1 MIKKTVRYEDY
12 NGETVTEDFYFNLT
26 KTELTKM
33 RFSEKGGLEKYIE
46 KISNER
52 DGKKLLELF
61 DEIIVMAYGEKSADG
76 KHLMKNDSIRER
88 FKCSPAYDEI
98 FMECLGDTNKVV
110 AFFTAILP
118 KDMQEEANKN
128 MKEATSQTITKLNA
142 ENNNS

>member
-1 MIKKTVRYEDY
+1 MIKKTVRYEDF
-12 NGETVTEDFYFNLT
+12 NGDTVTEDFYFNLT

-33 RFSEKGGLEKYIE
+33 RFSEQGGLDKYIE

-52 DGKKLLELF
+52 DNKKLLDLF

-76 KHLMKNDSIRER
+76 KYLMKNDEIRER

-98 FMECLGDTNKVV
+98 FMECLGDTDKVV
-110 AFFTAILP
+110 NFFTAILP
-118 KDMQEEANKN
+118 KDMQDEAKKQADEIKN
-128 MKEATSQTITKLNA
+128 QTVTSLNA